1 MSSRCDVCRRTSQ
14 YGHTVSHS
22 NRKGNRRFLVN
33 VQRRRMVING
43 APQRVNICTRCMR
56 TLVKTP
62 KER

>member
-1 MSSRCDVCRRTSQ
+1 MSSRCDVCRRSAQ

-22 NRKGNRRFLVN
+22 NRKANRRFLVN

-43 APQRVNICTRCMR
+43 ATKHVNICTRCMR

-62 KER
+62 KAR